1 MLFALG
7 TTNIPKTQA
16 LQVALENCPY
26 MTDQEVDIRGF
37 KVDSGVPDMPLTL
50 EDLRIGAKHRTQ
62 EVRQLFPEADF
73 FVGMEGGVYRDA
85 IGDEYWLM
93 GVVYIENISGEGHFA
108 YTCHMPVPDAVVV
121 GLHDGS

>member
-7 TTNIPKTQA
+7 TTNIPTTQA

-50 EDLRIGAKHRTQ
+50 EDLRIGAKHRAQ
-62 EVRQLFPEADF
+62 EVRRLCSEADF
-73 FVGMEGGVYRDA
+73 FVGME
-85 IGDEYWLM
+85 
-93 GVVYIENISGEGHFA
+93 
-108 YTCHMPVPDAVVV
+108 
-121 GLHDGS
+121 